1 MLVSQSMIPGSIIKS
16 WNELMGNQ
24 DGQHYKHFS
33 GELLK
38 SYLGEINRVFLQIIH
53 K

>member
-1 MLVSQSMIPGSIIKS
+1 MILESIIKS

-24 DGQHYKHFS
+24 DIQNHNHFS

-38 SYLGEINRVFLQIIH
+38 LYLDEINRVFLQTIH

>member
-1 MLVSQSMIPGSIIKS
+1 MLVSQSMILESIIKS

-24 DGQHYKHFS
+24 GRQNHKPFS

-38 SYLGEINRVFLQIIH
+38 LYLDEINRVFLQIIH